1 MKTNNLSKEEYEK
14 LFDVCFE
21 TGILR
26 RKIVV
31 SNRVHLRDVV
41 GSKDRCGYLRVNVNK
56 KPQLV
61 HRIIMIMAGMD
72 INGKQTDHI
81 NHIRDDNR
89 LENLR
94 AVDQYENSKNQTLKK
109 TNKSGVVG
117 VSWKKQR
124 NKWTANI
131 QVNKKQYY
139 LGMFLNKEEAITAR
153 QDANIKYGFHENH
166 GLIGRCYDDKS

>member
-1 MKTNNLSKEEYEK
+1 MKTNDLSKEEYEK

-21 TGILR
+21 TGVLK
-26 RKIVV
+26 RKIAV
-31 SNRVHLRDVV
+31 SNRVHIGDIA
-41 GSKDRCGYLRVNVNK
+41 GNKDSYGYLRVGVNK

-61 HRIIMIMAGMD
+61 HRIIMIMAGID
-72 INGKQTDHI
+72 IRGKQTDHI
-81 NHIRDDNR
+81 NHIRNDNR

-94 AVDQYENSKNQTLKK
+94 AVECYENSKNQTIKR

-124 NKWTANI
+124 NRWTANI
-131 QVNKKQYY
+131 QLNKKQYY
-139 LGMFLNKEEAITAR
+139 LGMFLNKEEAIAAR

-166 GLIGRCYDDKS
+166 GLSGRYYDDKS